1 MVDKL
6 KQDLRSKDPKI
17 RREATKKRMK
27 FLQGIDKTQ
36 SMRTKGKLIPASKER
51 GSLHGKPSLTRE
63 QLLQRAKVKR
73 DQRKKKRFALGG
85 EAGESVGRATVV
97 KSQRDARRKLLDDS
111 INRVYKKVSEAKKIG
126 KIKPKKKPKNPN
138 RIKPKKKPKK
148 PQESIVTIRPPK
160 KKKNFVF
167 FNNKTGKFRLGET
180 AREGEKKFV
189 LDGSPVKAKNKRD
202 LMNQRFDNAFAGTK
216 FKKQSKG
223 PAGKVMKKK
232 KR

>member
-1 MVDKL
+1 MVDRL

-126 KIKPKKKPKNPN
+126 KIRPKKKPKDPN

-148 PQESIVTIRPPK
+148 P
-160 KKKNFVF
+160 
-167 FNNKTGKFRLGET
+167 
-180 AREGEKKFV
+180 
-189 LDGSPVKAKNKRD
+189 
-202 LMNQRFDNAFAGTK
+202 
-216 FKKQSKG
+216 
-223 PAGKVMKKK
+223 
-232 KR
+232 